1 MIDAIAFIQKYVR
14 RATETIQVNTQQQLI
29 TVQFRSDKV
38 NMMSIRQ
45 KLKTML
51 KKLEGTNIYDYYY
64 INMSSVQK
72 ELQISNC
79 SDRGLYYDGSCQCD
93 LGYFGVQCEQKLE
106 ELHLATY
113 YTFIGFF
120 LILFTIL
127 LLFTLKQLQ
136 LSLKMNK
143 IPSYQKGCNYI
154 KNVLGSPLNCILCLT
169 ILFSILKILWL
180 ALDPFQLYDY
190 KERVCERILAEV
202 VYTILFYIY
211 GILLMVWYTMYD
223 EISFNISEK
232 KNNNL
237 EQQSTSKS
245 ENRKFILAYYKDIM
259 KIRLFLVLIIQLTVS
274 TLNGLRLGQQYK
286 TILYIAYVILLLN
299 FMQVTL
305 IHNSSFIFEFLL
317 YGRSLN
323 QCIEQQLKR
332 LDLDNREQEREE
344 KLKLAKN
351 NQQTIL
357 SKTQLNLQQEDQ
369 LQSPA
374 TPDQQILRLSSLSA
388 SDESHEQRDTS
399 RAIISIEKIQPPSF
413 LKKQVTFRSPQSIPT
428 QQNTEVKR
436 EVLKTSMRTI
446 LSEESQNSLHV
457 GEVSNH
463 QKVNSCL
470 LNEDDFDQT
479 DFNWN
484 IKKERANV
492 KKIKKQQIK
501 IVEKI
506 KLQVN
511 ETKRQKKA
519 TIKNSNNIK
528 DGVNQDSFQIED
540 DKKIKSQ
547 LAQAYQAEMLA
558 QQKQI
563 RTANLNADKKVL
575 SKIQMLIYVG
585 VLLEICFGALS
596 IVILLTDLLKK
607 PVGTICYLYISAML
621 QFLSLIT
628 VLKLF
633 RDVKSQ
639 EVLNL
644 IWIQKV
650 GNRKNKIN
658 QKYYFTIPFD
668 QTRQD
673 ESKRKFEQRINMHIR

>member
-1 MIDAIAFIQKYVR
+1 
-14 RATETIQVNTQQQLI
+14 
-29 TVQFRSDKV
+29 
-38 NMMSIRQ
+38 
-45 KLKTML
+45 
-51 KKLEGTNIYDYYY
+51 
-64 INMSSVQK
+64 MSSVQK

-79 SDRGLYYDGSCQCD
+79 SDRGLDYNGSCQCD
-93 LGYFGVQCEQKLE
+93 LGFFGVECELKLE
-106 ELHLATY
+106 ELHIATY

-120 LILFTIL
+120 LILFTLL
-127 LLFTLKQLQ
+127 LLFTIKQFQ

-169 ILFSILKILWL
+169 ILFSVLKIIWL
-180 ALDPFQLYDY
+180 ALDPFQFYDY
-190 KERVCERILAEV
+190 NERVCERILAEV

-232 KNNNL
+232 KKINL
-237 EQQSTSKS
+237 DQQSAPKP
-245 ENRKFILAYYKDIM
+245 EKRKLIFTYYKDIM
-259 KIRLFLVLIIQLTVS
+259 KIRLFLVLIVQLSVS

-286 TILYIAYVILLLN
+286 TILYIAYVVLLLN
-299 FMQVTL
+299 FMQL
-305 IHNSSFIFEFLL
+305 SMISSSSFIFEFLL

-332 LDLDNREQEREE
+332 LDLDNREQEKEE
-344 KLKLAKN
+344 KLKLALN
-351 NQQTIL
+351 NQQVLLLCFISKIIL
-357 SKTQLNLQQEDQ
+357 SKTQLMIQQDDP

-388 SDESHEQRDTS
+388 SDESHEQKETS
-399 RAIISIEKIQPPSF
+399 RNIIQLDKLQPPS
-413 LKKQVTFRSPQSIPT
+413 LIKKQVTFRSPQNIPT
-428 QQNTEVKR
+428 QQNTEVKK
-436 EVLKTSMRTI
+436 EVQKNLMKTI
-446 LSEESQNSLHV
+446 VSEESQNSLNV
-457 GEVSNH
+457 DEGFNH

-470 LNEDDFDQT
+470 LNEEDFDQI
-479 DFNWN
+479 NLKWN
-484 IKKERANV
+484 IQKERSNV

-501 IVEKI
+501 IVEKT
-506 KLQVN
+506 KQQVN
-511 ETKRQKKA
+511 ENKRQKKA
-519 TIKNSNNIK
+519 TLKNNAK
-528 DGVNQDSFQIED
+528 DAIHLDSFQNED
-540 DKKIKSQ
+540 DKKIKNQ
-547 LAQAYQAEMLA
+547 LAQAYQDEMVA

-575 SKIQMLIYVG
+575 AKIQMLIYAG

-596 IVILLTDLLKK
+596 VVILLTDLLKQ

-658 QKYYFTIPFD
+658 QKYFFTIPLE

-673 ESKRKFEQRINMHIR
+673 ESKRRFEQRINMHIR

>member
-1 MIDAIAFIQKYVR
+1 
-14 RATETIQVNTQQQLI
+14 
-29 TVQFRSDKV
+29 
-38 NMMSIRQ
+38 
-45 KLKTML
+45 
-51 KKLEGTNIYDYYY
+51 
-64 INMSSVQK
+64 MSSVQK

-93 LGYFGVQCEQKLE
+93 LGYFGVECEWKLE
-106 ELHLATY
+106 ELHIVTY

-127 LLFTLKQLQ
+127 LLFTLKQFQ

-169 ILFSILKILWL
+169 ILFSVLKILWL
-180 ALDPFQLYDY
+180 SLDPFQLYDY

-232 KNNNL
+232 KKNTL
-237 EQQSTSKS
+237 DQQSAPKS

-259 KIRLFLVLIIQLTVS
+259 KIRLFLVLIIQVTVS
-274 TLNGLRLGQQYK
+274 TINGLRLGQQYK

-299 FMQVTL
+299 FMQVRM

-332 LDLDNREQEREE
+332 LDQDNREQEREE
-344 KLKLAKN
+344 KLKIAQN

-357 SKTQLNLQQEDQ
+357 SKTQLMICQEDQ

-388 SDESHEQRDTS
+388 SDESHEYKETS
-399 RAIISIEKIQPPSF
+399 RAIIQIDKHQLPIQK
-413 LKKQVTFRSPQSIPT
+413 KKQVTFKSPQNIPLE
-428 QQNTEVKR
+428 QNTEIKW
-436 EVLKTSMRTI
+436 EVQKNQFNNFI
-446 LSEESQNSLHV
+446 NEEAQNFKHV
-457 GEVSNH
+457 DGVSNH

-470 LNEDDFDQT
+470 LNEEDFDQI
-479 DFNWN
+479 DLKWI

-501 IVEKI
+501 IVEKT
-506 KLQVN
+506 KQQVK
-511 ETKRQKKA
+511 EIKRQRRA
-519 TIKNSNNIK
+519 TIKNNNNNNNKEGI
-528 DGVNQDSFQIED
+528 NLDSFQIDD
-540 DKKIKSQ
+540 DKKINSQ
-547 LAQAYQAEMLA
+547 LTQAYQAEMLA

-585 VLLEICFGALS
+585 VFLEICFGALS

-607 PVGTICYLYISAML
+607 PVGTICYLYISGML

-658 QKYYFTIPFD
+658 QQYYFTIPFD
-668 QTRQD
+668 QKIQD

>member
-1 MIDAIAFIQKYVR
+1 
-14 RATETIQVNTQQQLI
+14 
-29 TVQFRSDKV
+29 
-38 NMMSIRQ
+38 
-45 KLKTML
+45 
-51 KKLEGTNIYDYYY
+51 
-64 INMSSVQK
+64 MSSVQK

-93 LGYFGVQCEQKLE
+93 LGYFGVDCGLKLE
-106 ELHLATY
+106 ELHMATY

-127 LLFTLKQLQ
+127 LLFTLKQFQ

-169 ILFSILKILWL
+169 ILFS
-180 ALDPFQLYDY
+180 DY

-202 VYTILFYIY
+202 VYSILFYIY

-232 KNNNL
+232 KQNNI
-237 EQQSTSKS
+237 EQQAPKT
-245 ENRKFILAYYKDIM
+245 ENRKFILIYYKDIM
-259 KIRLFLVLIIQLTVS
+259 KIRLFLVLIVQLTVS

-286 TILYIAYVILLLN
+286 TILYIAYVVLLLN
-299 FMQVTL
+299 FMQIRM

-323 QCIEQQLKR
+323 QCIEKQLKR
-332 LDLDNREQEREE
+332 LDQDNREQEREE
-344 KLKLAKN
+344 KLKFALN
-351 NQQTIL
+351 NQQTII
-357 SKTQLNLQQEDQ
+357 SRTQLIIQSEDQ

-388 SDESHEQRDTS
+388 SDESHEQRETS
-399 RAIISIEKIQPPSF
+399 RAIIQIDKLQTPSF
-413 LKKQVTFRSPQSIPT
+413 FKKQVTFRSPQNIPT

-436 EVLKTSMRTI
+436 DIQKSIMKTI
-446 LSEESQNSLHV
+446 VSEESQNSLHV
-457 GEVSNH
+457 DEDFNH

-470 LNEDDFDQT
+470 LNEEDFDQI
-479 DFNWN
+479 DLKWN
-484 IKKERANV
+484 INKERGNI

-501 IVEKI
+501 IVEQT

-511 ETKRQKKA
+511 EIKRQKKA
-519 TIKNSNNIK
+519 TIKINNK
-528 DGVNQDSFQIED
+528 DVINLDSFQIED
-540 DKKIKSQ
+540 DKKNKSK
-547 LAQAYQAEMLA
+547 LAQVYQAEMLA
-558 QQKQI
+558 QQRQI
-563 RTANLNADKKVL
+563 RTSNLNADKKVL
-575 SKIQMLIYVG
+575 AKIQMLIYVG
-585 VLLEICFGALS
+585 VFLEICFGALS
-596 IVILLTDLLKK
+596 VVILLTDLLKK

-633 RDVKSQ
+633 RDVRSQ

-658 QKYYFTIPFD
+658 QKYVFTIPIQ
-668 QTRQD
+668 QTRWD
-673 ESKRKFEQRINMHIR
+673 ESKRRFEQRINMHIR

>member
-1 MIDAIAFIQKYVR
+1 MQF
-14 RATETIQVNTQQQLI
+14 NTRQQLI
-29 TVQFRSDKV
+29 VVQFRNDKV
-38 NMMSIRQ
+38 NTMSI
-45 KLKTML
+45 KWNLKTML
-51 KKLEGTNIYDYYY
+51 KIWKEVSIIFKIANIYDYYY

-93 LGYFGVQCEQKLE
+93 LGYFGVQCELKLE

-169 ILFSILKILWL
+169 ILFSVLKILWL

-232 KNNNL
+232 KNNTS
-237 EQQSTSKS
+237 EQQLASKS

-299 FMQVTL
+299 F
-305 IHNSSFIFEFLL
+305 ISFIFEFLL

-344 KLKLAKN
+344 KLKLASN
-351 NQQTIL
+351 NQQTAL
-357 SKTQLNLQQEDQ
+357 SKTQLNIQQEDQ

-399 RAIISIEKIQPPSF
+399 RAIIQIEKFQPPSF

-436 EVLKTSMRTI
+436 EVLKTSMKTI

-457 GEVSNH
+457 EEVYNH
-463 QKVNSCL
+463 QKANSCL
-470 LNEDDFDQT
+470 LNEEDCDQT

-484 IKKERANV
+484 IKKERASV

-506 KLQVN
+506 KQQVN

-519 TIKNSNNIK
+519 TIKNNNNK
-528 DGVNQDSFQIED
+528 DGINQDSFQIED
-540 DKKIKSQ
+540 DKKIKNQ
-547 LAQAYQAEMLA
+547 LAQVYQAEMLA

-585 VLLEICFGALS
+585 VFLEICFGALS

-658 QKYYFTIPFD
+658 QQYYFTIPFD